1 MGFLSNK
8 ISKEQLQAGD
18 HIYTWTFCYI
28 YAHHGIYIGDNNVIH
43 FAAQGGSEIDATTFS
58 NKLLS
63 SFVPQDSFRCSGCGL
78 NAENNNGVR
87 LSDLDSFLNG
97 GKLYRFEYGVDKMT
111 FFVHLRGGTCTLVQ
125 ADPVEDVLHRAKVLC
140 ETGFGRYDLLQ
151 NNCEDFA
158 IYCKTGLVV
167 MNQIQGGRSGQ
178 VNALRSLL
186 RSGDSVDYVRSKY
199 QVDLSNR
206 KDVVKVAVEDLPVKL
221 GWSSSSTFV

>member
-1 MGFLSNK
+1 MSLVNHLLFLVFM
-8 ISKEQLQAGD
+8 IRR
-18 HIYTWTFCYI
+18 
-28 YAHHGIYIGDNNVIH
+28 IYIGDNKVIH
-43 FAAQGGSEIDATTFS
+43 FAAQGGSEIETTTIS
-58 NKLLS
+58 DKLLS

-78 NAENNNGVR
+78 NAENNNG
-87 LSDLDSFLNG
+87 
-97 GKLYRFEYGVDKMT
+97 
-111 FFVHLRGGTCTLVQ
+111 GTCTLLQ

-140 ETGFGRYDLLQ
+140 ESGFGRYDLLH
-151 NNCEDFA
+151 NNCEDVV

-178 VNALRSLL
+178 VNALPSLL

-221 GWSSSSTFV
+221 GWSSSSTCV